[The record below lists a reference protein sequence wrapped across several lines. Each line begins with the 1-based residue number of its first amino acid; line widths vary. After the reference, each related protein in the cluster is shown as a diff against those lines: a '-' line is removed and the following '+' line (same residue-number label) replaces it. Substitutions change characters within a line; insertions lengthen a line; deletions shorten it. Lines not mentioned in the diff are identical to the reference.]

1 MFSSHLHGSVE
12 PYGNV
17 LLHINKYIHL
27 IVLTALGVEVR
38 MIKMTGNA
46 KYPISWHGDYQN
58 YS

>member
-1 MFSSHLHGSVE
+1 ME
-12 PYGNV
+12 PYSNV

-38 MIKMTGNA
+38 VIKMTCKA
-46 KYPISWHGDYQN
+46 KYPISWHGDYQY

>member
-1 MFSSHLHGSVE
+1 ME

-38 MIKMTGNA
+38 VIKMTGNA